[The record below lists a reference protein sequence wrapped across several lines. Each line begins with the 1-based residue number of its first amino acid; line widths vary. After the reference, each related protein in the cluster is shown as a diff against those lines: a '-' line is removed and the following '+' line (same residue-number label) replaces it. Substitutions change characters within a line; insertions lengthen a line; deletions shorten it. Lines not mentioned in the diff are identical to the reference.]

1 VPLGALATVQGGRL
15 TLMARV
21 CALDG
26 TRHLSA
32 RSEAVAEPA
41 EAQALGVRV
50 AEELLANGAGELM
63 QQERAARA
71 VEPP

>member
-1 VPLGALATVQGGRL
+1 VQGGKL

-32 RSEAVAEPA
+32 RSQAAAQASQAE
-41 EAQALGVRV
+41 ALGVRV
-50 AEELLANGAGELM
+50 AEELLASGAGELM